1 MLDPTIFQ
9 HGERFRLCFAHLTHL
24 LDCELLTGT
33 NSVYSFWS
41 SQNLAQERTRIV
53 TENVLGERANE

>member
-9 HGERFRLCFAHLTHL
+9 HEERFRLCFAHLTHL

-53 TENVLGERANE
+53 TENVLGE